1 MSSAALNLRN
11 PDKENMNAMSF
22 LKKDDVKKSGVD
34 PKASSRSRRLAV
46 SSALN
51 VDKKN
56 HDERQKTFEELQE
69 ETEKMYSELEDYRE
83 SNELIAEMIVETD
96 KEMAELEGEYDRL
109 KAFIEDGQKAVA
121 NILGCLEEDS
131 AKSDE

>member
-11 PDKENMNAMSF
+11 PDKENMNATPL
-22 LKKDDVKKSGVD
+22 LKKDDIKKSGVD

-56 HDERQKTFEELQE
+56 HDDRQGIKKRLDNSKKAEKGKKTFEEKTTSSSALNPAKKASKSFSTIGTQTDDIPSDAVLRMTAVDVQAQAAARQKTFE
-69 ETEKMYSELEDYRE
+69 
-83 SNELIAEMIVETD
+83 
-96 KEMAELEGEYDRL
+96 G
-109 KAFIEDGQKAVA
+109 
-121 NILGCLEEDS
+121 
-131 AKSDE
+131 